1 MSQNEHVGV
10 ESYAADVE
18 TSAVV
23 AALKRDGAVII
34 RCQVEDQTA
43 DAVLAELREPFDTVG
58 RCDED
63 DFNGYKTLRVS
74 GILSVSPASADLVG
88 HPRVLEIADAIL
100 LANCLNYR
108 VGSLTGIEVHPGET
122 DQDLHIDDGIY
133 PIRML
138 GMHFQVS
145 AMWSLHD
152 FTEQNGAT
160 RVVPGSHLRPESEG
174 GRGSSVP
181 RDPQLA
187 TRRERASLAR
197 PDENVVQAVMPKGS
211 VLFYLGST
219 LHGGGANKTDTPRA
233 GLINTYA
240 LGWLRQEENQYLNVP
255 REIADGYPDHIRR
268 LMGYQM
274 HGTLGSY
281 QNPDGTWVEN

>member
-10 ESYAADVE
+10 ESYTADVE

-34 RCQVEDQTA
+34 RNQVEDQTA

-74 GILSVSPASADLVG
+74 GILAVSPASADLVG
-88 HPRVLEIADAIL
+88 HPRVVEIANAIL

-108 VGSLTGIEVHPGET
+108 IGSLTGIEIHPGEV
-122 DQDLHIDDGIY
+122 DQDLHMDDGIY
-133 PIRML
+133 PIRFPDIP
-138 GMHFQVS
+138 FQIS
-145 AMWSLHD
+145 AMWSLND
-152 FTEQNGAT
+152 FTGENGAT
-160 RVVPGSHLRPESEG
+160 RVVPGSHLRPESKER
-174 GRGSSVP
+174 RGPSVP

-187 TRRERASLAR
+187 TRRERERLAS

-219 LHGGGANKTDTPRA
+219 FHGGGANKTDTPRA
-233 GLINTYA
+233 GLVNTYA

-281 QNPDGTWVEN
+281 QNPDGMWVEN

>member
-1 MSQNEHVGV
+1 MNLQPGI

-34 RCQVEDQTA
+34 RNQVEDQIA

-58 RCDED
+58 RCDAD

-74 GILSVSPASADLVG
+74 GILAVSPASAELVG

-108 VGSLTGIEVHPGET
+108 IGSLTGIEIHPGEM
-122 DQDLHIDDGIY
+122 DQDLHMDDGIY
-133 PIRML
+133 PIRFPDIP
-138 GMHFQVS
+138 FQIS
-145 AMWSLHD
+145 AMWSLND
-152 FTEQNGAT
+152 FTEENGAT
-160 RVVPGSHLRPESEG
+160 RVVLGSHLRPELEG
-174 GRGSSVP
+174 R
-181 RDPQLA
+181 RDPQLV
-187 TRRERASLAR
+187 TRRERARLAR

-255 REIADGYPDHIRR
+255 REIAGSYPDHIRR

-274 HGTLGSY
+274 YGTLGSY